1 MGVRDSCATADAL
14 CLILPTNSFHVP
26 NWDLWVLP
34 LKYADSWANQK
45 LRVQQCVFVS
55 VWNNH
60 GRIICSILFFSSFQ
74 MHHYVQHFLTLV
86 YLVGIWVTPIC
97 QAILFLNW
105 GTLST
110 CNICESDKTLLP
122 CLSFSVLHNQ
132 VVHKLIKLIC
142 KMKTSLSILHLYFP
156 SLILE
161 MSEEEP
167 SLILLPLFHL
177 YFPHAISWLE
187 NLGSN
192 YENAHMVCA
201 AVKGSYWDLC

>member
-1 MGVRDSCATADAL
+1 MGLTTQIYRFLGKSQISCPATCICFCIYYLYEMTMAG
-14 CLILPTNSFHVP
+14 SF
-26 NWDLWVLP
+26 
-34 LKYADSWANQK
+34 A
-45 LRVQQCVFVS
+45 VF
-55 VWNNH
+55 
-60 GRIICSILFFSSFQ
+60 CYFSSL
-74 MHHYVQHFLTLV
+74 HWCHCVQHFLTLV

-187 NLGSN
+187 NLVSN

-201 AVKGSYWDLC
+201 AVKGSYWDFC